1 MKRLTVCLLAI
12 AMLLAA
18 TGGPAAAAWADHF
31 PAPQVLGPGAP
42 EKPGP
47 VVSTLT
53 PDLKFSPIGSIS
65 YVYVFAVDNAPETL
79 AEQFSNNRTPVFMAR
94 VNASS
99 VQIPAGVLLPG
110 KSYYWYVVSI
120 HAPGS
125 KSEATKTSQ
134 WAYFSTA
141 KDGK

>member
-1 MKRLTVCLLAI
+1 MKRLTVCFLAI
-12 AMLLAA
+12 AVMLAA
-18 TGGPAAAAWADHF
+18 TGGLAAAAWADHF
-31 PAPQVLGPGAP
+31 PAPQALAPGGPD
-42 EKPGP
+42 KPGP

-53 PDLKFSPIGSIS
+53 PELKFSPVGSIS
-65 YVYVFAVDNAPETL
+65 YVYVFAADNAPETL
-79 AEQFSNNRTPVFMAR
+79 AEQFSNNRTPVFAAR

-110 KSYYWYVVSI
+110 NGYYWYVVSI

-134 WAYFSTA
+134 WLYFTTA